1 MRRNKSKTSF
11 LVKNKKVIVNN
22 FFYLNTT
29 NSLNNYSV
37 FNYLIKNNINYSVS
51 KKNNYDFFLS
61 RPYLFLNNFRVFKN
75 LRKYSNFFLMN
86 SYKKHS
92 RLFSRVRRFSS
103 INRIR
108 GYSTFVFQNF
118 FSITE
123 FLSKSNKNKN
133 FMNVKPFFNWFSFF
147 SSKTFNQLF
156 LHKKRQKR
164 ISYYV

>member
-1 MRRNKSKTSF
+1 MRRNKPKTSF
-11 LVKNKKVIVNN
+11 LVKNKKTIVNN
-22 FFYLNTT
+22 FFYFITN

-37 FNYLIKNNINYSVS
+37 FNYLIKNNINYSLS

-92 RLFSRVRRFSS
+92 RLFNTVRRFSS

-108 GYSTFVFQNF
+108 GYSAFVFQNF

-133 FMNVKPFFNWFSFF
+133 FMNVKPFFN
-147 SSKTFNQLF
+147 
-156 LHKKRQKR
+156 
-164 ISYYV
+164 